1 MKKFLKIAGVIVVL
15 FIAALIII
23 PIAFKGKIV
32 ELIKTEANKN
42 LNAKLGFAD
51 VDLSLIRSF
60 PNLSVK
66 IEELS
71 IIGIEAF
78 EGDTLTYM
86 NNLRLTVDVMS
97 VIRGNQIG
105 VKRIELDNPIIKIKV
120 LADGKANYDIAK
132 PSEETEVP
140 VSGEESAPVKLDIN
154 EYTITNGRVVY
165 DDATLPMVM
174 LLGGLEHTGRGN
186 FTDDVF
192 TLHTTS
198 TIKVVDVVY
207 DGVRYIKNAKGE
219 LKADLAMD
227 MVNMKF
233 TFMENELLLNRLGIG
248 FDGWLAMP
256 ADDID
261 MDITFAAK
269 RTDLLA
275 VLSLVPA
282 EFAADLDGVDARGTL
297 AFDGYVKG
305 IYNDNSMPG
314 FGINMAVNEGRIK
327 YPDLPR
333 SIENIA
339 IDMKVVSPE
348 GNDMDLLTID
358 IPKFYMEIGKMSGKP
373 NTIDAELYLR
383 RPMSDPLIK
392 TRVDADLDLG
402 SFKDVIPMDGE
413 FSLAGLFAAHF
424 VLDGALSNIESQQFD
439 KFKAE
444 GNASL
449 NDMSYTDVDMKVAIP
464 EARVTFSP
472 QRLAVET
479 FRLSYDEINMSL
491 DGYLNNYVAYA
502 LTDTT
507 LQGVFNFAADKI
519 NANKYMSDTETAAGE
534 TAKTDSTG
542 TADADTAAT
551 GIMEVPG
558 NLDLVLNATIGEILY
573 DKMVL
578 KNIAGQITIKDQ
590 IAALRKL
597 TFETLDGTVQMD
609 GSYNTQDPA
618 VPNMDFGYDIRNVDI
633 RQTADALKSIEKMA
647 PIAKHAN
654 GKISSTFTLKT
665 ELDGNME
672 PVYAT
677 MQGKGNLRSNSLVL
691 EGGKFLE
698 KLSTTLK
705 SPQLA
710 RQEVSDVN
718 VTFVIE
724 DGKIVTDPFD
734 VKINKMSANVS
745 GYSSF
750 DETLDYL
757 MKMKIPRSELGGEFN
772 KMAEGMLVQANA
784 FLGGGITLGEFINMN
799 VRVHGNLY
807 DPTISPSFAGMEGMG
822 QSLKDQATEKVKEI
836 VTEKIDETIDKA
848 REEADKKA
856 QQLLADA
863 QKQADK
869 IKIEAAKAAKAIR
882 DESEKNAQK
891 LVDDAKNPI
900 AKAGAK
906 LAADKLRTEADKRAK
921 QVEAEAA
928 KQADDMMKKARTEAD
943 KIKAE

>member
-1 MKKFLKIAGVIVVL
+1 MKKFLKITGVIVVL

-42 LNAKLGFAD
+42 LNANLEFAD

-60 PNLSVK
+60 PNLSVN
-66 IEELS
+66 IEELC
-71 IIGIEAF
+71 ITGIEAF

-86 NNLRLTVDVMS
+86 KNLRLTVDVMS
-97 VIRGNQIG
+97 VISGSQIG
-105 VKRIELDNPIIKIKV
+105 VKRIALDNPVIKIKV

-132 PSEETEVP
+132 ESAEAETP
-140 VSGEESAPVKLDIN
+140 VAETESAPVKLEID
-154 EYTITNGRVVY
+154 EYTISNGRVIY
-165 DDATLPMVM
+165 DDSTLPMVM
-174 LLGGLEHTGRGN
+174 LLGGLDHTGKGN

-192 TLHTTS
+192 TLYSTS

-207 DGVRYIKNAKGE
+207 DGVRYIKNATGE

-233 TFMENELLLNRLGIG
+233 TFMENELLLNRLGVG

-275 VLSLVPA
+275 ILSLVPA
-282 EFAADLDGVDARGTL
+282 EFATDLEGVDARGTL

-314 FGINMAVNEGRIK
+314 YGINLAVKDGRIQ
-327 YPDLPR
+327 YPELPR

-348 GNDMDLLTID
+348 GNDMDLLTLD
-358 IPKFYMEIGKMSGKP
+358 IPKFYMEIGKMPGKP

-413 FSLAGLFAAHF
+413 FSLAGLLAAHF
-424 VLDGALSNIESQQFD
+424 ALDGALSNIESQQFD

-449 NDMSYTDVDMKVAIP
+449 NEMSYADAEMKVAIP

-472 QRLAVET
+472 QRLSVET
-479 FRLSYDEINMSL
+479 FRVNYDEINMSI

-507 LQGVFNFAADKI
+507 LQGVFNFTADKI
-519 NANKYMSDTETAAGE
+519 NANKYMSDTDAAG
-534 TAKTDSTG
+534 TDSVA
-542 TADADTAAT
+542 TASSATDTTAMSV
-551 GIMEVPG
+551 MEVPG
-558 NLDLVLNATIGEILY
+558 NLDLVLNSTIGEILY
-573 DKMVL
+573 EEMVL
-578 KNIAGQITIKDQ
+578 KNITGQITIKDQ

-597 TFETLDGTVQMD
+597 TFETLGGSVQMD
-609 GSYNTQDPA
+609 GSYNTQNPA
-618 VPNMDFGYDIRNVDI
+618 VPKMDFGYDIRNVDI
-633 RQTADALKSIEKMA
+633 RQTAEALKSIEKMA
-647 PIAKHAN
+647 PIAKHAS

-665 ELDGNME
+665 DLDAKME

-677 MQGKGNLRSNSLVL
+677 MQGKGTLRTNSVVL

-698 KLSTTLK
+698 KLSSTLK

-710 RQEVSDVN
+710 RQELSDVN
-718 VTFVIE
+718 VSFVIQ
-724 DGKIVTDPFD
+724 DGKITTDPFD
-734 VKINKMSANVS
+734 IKINKMSANVS

-772 KMAEGMLVQANA
+772 KMAEGMMAQANA
-784 FLGGGITLGEFINMN
+784 FLGGNLSMGEFINMN

-807 DPTISPSFAGMEGMG
+807 DPTISPGFAGMEG

-836 VTEKIDETIDKA
+836 VTEKIDEAVDKG

-869 IKIEAAKAAKAIR
+869 LKAEAAKAAKTVR
-882 DESEKNAQK
+882 DEGEKNAQK

-906 LAADKLRTEADKRAK
+906 LAADKLRDEANKRAK
-921 QVEAEAA
+921 QIESEAA
-928 KQADDMMKKARTEAD
+928 KQADDIMKKARAEAD